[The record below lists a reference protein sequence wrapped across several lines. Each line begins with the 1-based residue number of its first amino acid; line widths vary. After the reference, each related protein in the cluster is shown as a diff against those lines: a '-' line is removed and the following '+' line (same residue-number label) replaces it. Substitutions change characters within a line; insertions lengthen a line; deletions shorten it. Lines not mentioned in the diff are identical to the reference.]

1 MNTIDIILT
10 IAVIA
15 LFVMLIIF
23 RRESNFRI
31 KRLLEIMKKY
41 RELADEIM
49 KQLEAVQGDCRMAK
63 DWYKELFEYAKELDK
78 DCSDINNHIIKLY
91 RRDVMLADTLLG
103 CISDNDVRSTLTDAF
118 SYDESDDVNLEELA
132 EEVKRANGC

>member
-1 MNTIDIILT
+1 MTTIDIILMV
-10 IAVIA
+10 AVIT
-15 LFVMLIIF
+15 LGVMQVINKKQSIA
-23 RRESNFRI
+23 RD
-31 KRLLEIMKKY
+31 KRLLEVIKKY

-103 CISDNDVRSTLTDAF
+103 CISDNNVRNTLTDAF

>member
-118 SYDESDDVNLEELA
+118 RYDESDDVNLEELA